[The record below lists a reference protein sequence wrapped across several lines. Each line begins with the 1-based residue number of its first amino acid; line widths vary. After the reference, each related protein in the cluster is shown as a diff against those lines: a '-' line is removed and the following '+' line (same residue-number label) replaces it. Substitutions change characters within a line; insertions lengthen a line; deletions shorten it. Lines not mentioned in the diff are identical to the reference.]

1 MLTIDLDLN
10 LLSEQME
17 RYVHELG
24 MDGPTVVKTQTRLLL
39 ETLIRICPPHSLKQ
53 GRAAI
58 KRDIKNALGL
68 FNDLK
73 YLGEARTVTKAA
85 KGRGVSTFSLSPM
98 AALTVAAR
106 RGDTAAV
113 NAILRHL
120 PKSNLSRFTG
130 VTFTESLHTGRRNAR
145 GRVRRSTGI
154 LALTPTQARN
164 YLKQVQG
171 RSGQAKGA
179 FVPALHAVGG
189 KAASW
194 IERHQG
200 KHGDVDDVHLGAGE
214 LDPRLTV
221 INQARGIR
229 SLDDRDVS
237 KTIRFREAAMKT
249 HISKLLE
256 LRAKETNL
264 A

>member
-1 MLTIDLDLN
+1 MSLTIDLDLN

-24 MDGPTVVKTQTRLLL
+24 MDGPTVVKTQARLLL

-58 KRDIKNALGL
+58 ARDLKNALGRINERIIRMPAL
-68 FNDLK
+68 Q
-73 YLGEARTVTKAA
+73 EA
-85 KGRGVSTFSLSPM
+85 L
-98 AALTVAAR
+98 L
-106 RGDTAAV
+106 RGDVAAV
-113 NAILRHL
+113 NAITARL
-120 PKSNLSRFTG
+120 PRSSLG
-130 VTFTESLHTGRRNAR
+130 GLHAQTFSKSLHTDRRNAR
-145 GRVRRSTGI
+145 GRVKRSQGI
-154 LALTPTQARN
+154 LALTPAAARK
-164 YLKQVQG
+164 YVKEVQS

-179 FVPALHAVGG
+179 FIPALHAVGG

-200 KHGDVDDVHLGAGE
+200 KFGAVDDVHLGAGE

-221 INQARGIR
+221 INRARGMR
-229 SLDDRDVS
+229 ALDDADVS
-237 KTIRFREAAMKT
+237 KTIRFRERAMKT
-249 HISKLLE
+249 NIERLLKV
-256 LRAKETNL
+256 RAQQTGL